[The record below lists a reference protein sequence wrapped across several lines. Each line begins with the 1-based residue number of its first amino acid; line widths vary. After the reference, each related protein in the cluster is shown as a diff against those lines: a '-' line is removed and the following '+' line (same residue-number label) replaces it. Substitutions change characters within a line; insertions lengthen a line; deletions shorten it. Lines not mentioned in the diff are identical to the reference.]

1 MSQPKSSQNTAPNWM
16 AVSYKGV
23 LSGIGTVP
31 SGRQGSIKWLLRG
44 MSGRSPLYVA
54 TDHGLRLMKEVAVR
68 VSEFDWGDSFM
79 VSRTTQLAWLTFF
92 CAAFAFGC
100 SKTTDL
106 PPNSEEGRVREA
118 FTALQSSLKAR
129 DADQLWKLLDSESQ
143 ADAERA
149 AQAVQAAYA
158 KADAKEKSEQDKA
171 LGLPG
176 DQLAGLTALGFL
188 KPKPFPATYA
198 TSQST

>member
-1 MSQPKSSQNTAPNWM
+1 
-16 AVSYKGV
+16 
-23 LSGIGTVP
+23 
-31 SGRQGSIKWLLRG
+31 
-44 MSGRSPLYVA
+44 
-54 TDHGLRLMKEVAVR
+54 MKEVAVR
-68 VSEFDWGDSFM
+68 VNEFDWGDSFM

-92 CAAFAFGC
+92 CAASAFGC

-129 DADQLWKLLDSESQ
+129 DADKLWKLLDSESQ

-176 DQLAGLTALGFL
+176 DQLAGLTAVGFL
-188 KPKPFPATYA
+188 KSTRFHGKYDELSESKIDKVTIQGDKATVAYTEPDGDKEKVSLVRQDGQWKVSLPMPKAT
-198 TSQST
+198 QP